1 MTIIFPGQGSQQ
13 VGMGRELFAQ
23 FPAETAQASVILGY
37 DVALLCTDDPEGK
50 LSQTEFT
57 QPALFVVCAL
67 SYLARG
73 APAATF
79 FAGHSLGEITAL
91 WAAGAFDFAT
101 GVRMVQR
108 RGALMARVN
117 GGGMAAVIGMAPG
130 TVRRCIE
137 GSALDV
143 ANYNSYDQTVVSG
156 PKDEIAGAIA
166 RLTAAGAR
174 HVVELNVSAPF
185 HSRYMR
191 ETEAEFSRFLDT
203 LAFNA
208 PHTPVIANATALP
221 YEPGALRAT
230 LLSQVSGCVRWIESV
245 EYLLRRGERDFLE
258 LGPGNVLTRLVQNIR
273 ERTAFANG

>member
-1 MTIIFPGQGSQQ
+1 MTIIFPGQGSQH

-37 DVALLCTDDPEGK
+37 DLALLCTGDPEGK
-50 LSQTEFT
+50 LGQTEYT
-57 QPALFVVCAL
+57 QPALFVVSAL

-73 APAATF
+73 APAARF
-79 FAGHSLGEITAL
+79 FAGHSLGEFTAL

-108 RGALMARVN
+108 RGALMARV
-117 GGGMAAVIGMAPG
+117 GGGMAAVIGLAPG
-130 TVRRCIE
+130 AVKRCIE

-143 ANYNSYDQTVVSG
+143 ANYNSYEQTVVSG
-156 PKDEIAGAIA
+156 PKSEIAGAIA

-174 HVVELNVSAPF
+174 HVIELNVSAPF

-191 ETEAEFSRFLDT
+191 ETEAEFARFLDT
-203 LAFNA
+203 LSFSA
-208 PHTPVIANATALP
+208 PHTPVVANATALP
-221 YEPGALRAT
+221 YNADALRTT
-230 LLSQVSGCVRWIESV
+230 LLSQVSGCVRWIESI
-245 EYLLRRGERDFLE
+245 EYLLRCGERDFLE